1 MSEYMVDMTRP
12 AKMNFRPATLAE
24 ELAQNIRTI
33 LTTPYGSAPFA
44 RSIGLDYEMVDEPLP
59 ILKARLSGV
68 ITMAIM
74 EQEPRT
80 EITEILFNVNEQD
93 KMNGRLL
100 PIIKFRIA
108 EGGDSG

>member
-1 MSEYMVDMTRP
+1 MSEYIVDMTRP
-12 AKMNFRPATLAE
+12 SKMNFRPATLAE

-59 ILKARLSGV
+59 ILKARISGV

-74 EQEPRT
+74 EQEPRA
-80 EITEILFNVNEQD
+80 EITEILFNVNDQD

>member
-1 MSEYMVDMTRP
+1 MSEYIVDMTRP

-24 ELAQNIRTI
+24 ELTQNIRTI

-44 RSIGLDYEMVDEPLP
+44 RSIGLDYEIVDEPLP

-74 EQEPRT
+74 EQEPRA
-80 EITEILFNVNEQD
+80 EITEIQFHMNEQD